1 MQATSRSLA
10 ITAIAVTFT
19 ILMTLGGWH
28 YYLAALI
35 ITGVFVGLDLVSGME
50 TADPEYRNPAQMNLQ
65 LYLVLPLMV
74 VYLVFYAW
82 FLGGFL
88 GVSGDP
94 LGLGTVFQAVTG
106 IDLLAVRAHTTL
118 PELII
123 GAYCLGTIWA
133 GFGTVVGHELTHRT
147 WSKTAMIV
155 GRWLLALTC
164 HASFAIEHVY
174 GHHRNLGT
182 PKDPATAYRGEN
194 VYHFI
199 VRSTVGQ
206 VKGAWHIEARRLA
219 RTGHGVLSLRNRMFT
234 GWAMSLAYA
243 ALFYVFAG
251 WQGVA
256 IFFAVSL
263 FGKSYLEAVNFI
275 EHYGIVRV
283 PGAAVEPR
291 HSWNCNH
298 RISSW
303 MLFNLTRHS
312 HHHAMG
318 DKPYWELRS
327 YPDAPMMPFGYLTMI
342 YIALIPSWFRH
353 VVDPAVLDWDRRYSA
368 PAEYP
373 LIETANAASRDAN
386 FLGSRAHLAG
396 SHLAA
401 AE

>member
-1 MQATSRSLA
+1 MQATARTMS
-10 ITAIAVTFT
+10 INAIAVTFT
-19 ILMTLGGWH
+19 VLMTLGGWR
-28 YYLAALI
+28 YFVAALI
-35 ITGVFVGLDLVSGME
+35 ITAVFVGLDLIGGME
-50 TADPEYRNPAQMNLQ
+50 LSDPVYRNPAQMNLQ

-74 VYLVFYAW
+74 LYLVFYAW

-88 GVSGDP
+88 GVRGDTF
-94 LGLGTVFQAVTG
+94 GLGHAFAALTG
-106 IDLLAVRAHTTL
+106 INLLAVRAHTTL
-118 PELII
+118 LELVF

-147 WSKTAMIV
+147 WSRPAMLV
-155 GRWLLALTC
+155 GRWLLALTSD
-164 HASFAIEHVY
+164 ASFSIEHVY
-174 GHHRNLGT
+174 GHHANLGT

-199 VRSTVGQ
+199 VRSTLGQ
-206 VKGAWHIEARRLA
+206 IAGAWHIEAARLK
-219 RTGHGVLSLRNRMFT
+219 RMGRSVWTLRNRMFT
-234 GWAMSLAYA
+234 GWLMTISYA
-243 ALFYVFAG
+243 GIFFVFAG
-251 WQGVA
+251 WGGVA
-256 IFFAVSL
+256 VFFATSL
-263 FGKSYLEAVNFI
+263 FGKCYLEAVNYI

-283 PGAAVEPR
+283 PGAPVEPR

-342 YIALIPSWFRH
+342 YLSLIPPVFRRIVH
-353 VVDPAVLDWDRRYSA
+353 PRVLEWDSRYA
-368 PAEYP
+368 IPTEHG
-373 LIETANAASRDAN
+373 LIEAANKRSGFAEFTTSH
-386 FLGSRAHLAG
+386 AHRG
-396 SHLAA
+396 TLAA